1 MAVWQYT
8 LSLIPA
14 ESVQA
19 LPPDRCAEFLG
30 SFAAIDVYDFSPLW
44 GFRRQQAQEVRD
56 TICRFLKPAKD
67 SMGVP
72 AYGSFKRS
80 LFILQETGGVI
91 RDLTCKIDV
100 RAMKEMRMI
109 LTEILAIAQAHRL
122 LGVHEDYGL
131 IPLCD
136 AFHLLRSIS
145 QSRAVRYVRD
155 PQAYLD
161 QLHET
166 NQLPQ
171 SQTPPDASQE
181 PSEPEGGASA
191 AEPGSAPHEETKIAS

>member
-14 ESVQA
+14 ESVQD
-19 LPPDRCAEFLG
+19 LPLSRIPDFLG
-30 SFAAIDVYDFSPLW
+30 SFAAIDIYDFSPLW
-44 GFRRQQAQEVRD
+44 GFRQQRAQEVRD
-56 TICRFLKPAKD
+56 TIGGFLKPAKD

-72 AYGSFKRS
+72 AYGSQKRS
-80 LFILQETGGVI
+80 LFILQEIDGVV
-91 RDLTCKIDV
+91 RDFTCKIDV
-100 RAMKEMRMI
+100 RAMQEMRMI
-109 LTEILAIAQAHRL
+109 LTEVLAIAKAHNL
-122 LGVHEDYGL
+122 LGMHEDYGL
-131 IPLCD
+131 IPLTD

-166 NQLPQ
+166 NEFLQ
-171 SQTPPDASQE
+171 SQTPLDASRE
-181 PSEPEGGASA
+181 PSKQEGGASEADPNA
-191 AEPGSAPHEETKIAS
+191 APPEATKIAS